1 MPPPFLRRRKQSG
14 AALAHART
22 RWMT

>member
-14 AALAHART
+14 AALAHARS
-22 RWMT
+22 RWMA